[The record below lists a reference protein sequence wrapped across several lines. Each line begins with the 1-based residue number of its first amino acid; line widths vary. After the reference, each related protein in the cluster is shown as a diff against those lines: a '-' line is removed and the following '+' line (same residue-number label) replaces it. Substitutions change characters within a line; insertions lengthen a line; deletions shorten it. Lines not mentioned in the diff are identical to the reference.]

1 MDDAEAFRRAATARP
16 EDDLLRL
23 VLADWYED
31 HEQVGYA
38 EFIRAQVD
46 LAPRKAW
53 EPEFVRAKWFAP
65 SHYSG
70 SPFRS
75 LLPEFHPRVAEW
87 PAVGPFER
95 GLPAKLIVRDLHSFL
110 NIADEF
116 CERYPLTSLFLPT
129 ASLPEWQRFA
139 AAPWLPNIRRIGFYG
154 LTTPIEALRTLT
166 ERGTAIGLRELT
178 LERAGGPAV
187 AEMLREL
194 FRSPLGKQL
203 ESLDLRAGHDH
214 DGEWIDAIEAANGEQ
229 KLTSLSVTTIDLSEA
244 AGERLAAAGFVSKL
258 QSLRYSLARIAP
270 GTFEGLNA
278 AGKLSQVRELGFR
291 GTQSELM
298 MLEGMFNF
306 GNLQSLRLLDF
317 SENPLNGWP
326 SLDRAVFWATRLTS
340 LMLSQ
345 TQLTDFTFDRLG
357 AMPFWPDLVELDLR
371 ENELNGTYHRL
382 SFETSPTGLVA
393 LVLPARLENTRI
405 RNRLR
410 DHYGDAVLFR

>member
-1 MDDAEAFRRAATARP
+1 MDDAEALCRAATARP
-16 EDDLLRL
+16 DDDLLRL

-31 HEQVGYA
+31 HEQVAYA

-46 LAPRKAW
+46 LNPRKPW

-65 SHYSG
+65 THFSG
-70 SPFRS
+70 SLFRS

-116 CERYPLTSLFLPT
+116 CERYPLTSLSLPT

-154 LTTPIEALRTLT
+154 LTTPIEALRVLA
-166 ERGTAIGLRELT
+166 ERGTATGLRELT
-178 LERAGGPAV
+178 LERAGGPAI

-214 DGEWIDAIEAANGEQ
+214 EGEWIEAIDEANGEQ
-229 KLTSLSVTTIDLSEA
+229 KLTSLSVTTIDLPEA
-244 AGERLAAAGFVSKL
+244 AGERLHQSDFVSKL
-258 QSLRYSLARIAP
+258 QSIRYSSARIAT
-270 GTFEGLNA
+270 GTFEGLSTS
-278 AGKLSQVRELGFR
+278 GKLSKVQDFGFR
-291 GTQSELM
+291 GTQSQMHLI
-298 MLEGMFNF
+298 EGLFDF
-306 GNLQSLRLLDF
+306 GSLLGLRKLDF
-317 SENPLNGWP
+317 SENPLEAWP
-326 SLDRAVFWATRLTS
+326 SVDLEHWPINLSS
-340 LMLSQ
+340 LILVQ
-345 TQLTDFTFDRLG
+345 TGITDFTFRRFEE
-357 AMPFWPDLVELDLR
+357 MKYWPSLIELDLR
-371 ENELNGTYHRL
+371 ENELDGEYDRL
-382 SFETSPTGLVA
+382 ELESPSPCLVA